1 LLRSG
6 LGVFRFVGRDE
17 ILNQTSEIGQADRRL
32 PPPFGLCFQFRFG
45 CGLSSL
51 IGFSLAIS
59 SSAVFFRFEL
69 GSLDR
74 IFARLATGFRLQS
87 LDCVAQ
93 CVV

>member
-32 PPPFGLCFQFRFG
+32 PLPFGLCFQFPFG

-51 IGFSLAIS
+51 I
-59 SSAVFFRFEL
+59 VFFRFEL